1 MTLAMIFILI
11 NNHKG
16 LSALL
21 LLIILALFWILGP
34 RMRKLLGDIKD
45 PS

>member
-21 LLIILALFWILGP
+21 LLIVLGLFWFLGP
-34 RMRKLLGDIKD
+34 QVKKMLDNLKEQ
-45 PS
+45 P

>member
-21 LLIILALFWILGP
+21 LLIILVLFWILGP
-34 RMRKLLGDIKD
+34 RVRKLLNGIKD

>member
-21 LLIILALFWILGP
+21 LLIILVLLWVLGP
-34 RMRKLLGDIKD
+34 RVRKLLNGIKD